1 MALSILFLG
10 TQMAVGGAQ
19 RVLLTQALWFHER
32 GYLVTVAFLYDKERL
47 QDQWQSEYP
56 FPVIDLGMRRI
67 GGAPG
72 KNIGL
77 LLKGLLRLWGL
88 LHHERFDIIETFTPH
103 SNLLGLPLA
112 FLSGVPARIG
122 SHHGKIENIPHFWE
136 RLHGAMVNSRIA
148 SSLVTVSKR
157 VSWLATQIEGVQPER
172 ITLIPNGV
180 GIPPEGT
187 FDRQDMQLVRRE
199 IAVEEGAHLVIS
211 VGRLTSQKGHII
223 LLDAIPRV
231 LQHFPKTVFA
241 LVGDGPLRDDL
252 EQQGI
257 RLGIENVIRLVG
269 VRGDIFRLLSAADV
283 FVLPSL
289 SEGMPLALLE
299 AMGMGVPILASN
311 LEGIASVVEHGRH
324 GLLIPAGEVE
334 SLSLALVR
342 VLGDASLREQLAAN
356 GKQLVLANYTL
367 DRMCEE
373 YENLFLRN
381 C

>member
-1 MALSILFLG
+1 
-10 TQMAVGGAQ
+10 MAVGGAQ

-32 GYLVTVAFLYDKERL
+32 GYRVTVAFFYDKEHLRE
-47 QDQWQSEYP
+47 QWQSEYP
-56 FPVIDLGMRRI
+56 FPVIDLGMRRV
-67 GGAPG
+67 GGASG
-72 KNIGL
+72 KTIGL
-77 LLKGLLRLWGL
+77 LLKGLMRLWGL
-88 LHHERFDIIETFTPH
+88 LRSERFDIIETFTPH

-112 FLSGVPARIG
+112 FLARVPARIG
-122 SHHGKIENIPHFWE
+122 SHHGKIENIPHSLE
-136 RLHGAMVNSRIA
+136 RLHGRMANSRMV
-148 SSLVTVSKR
+148 SSLVTVSR
-157 VSWLATQIEGVQPER
+157 HVSRLATQIEGVQPER

-180 GIPPEGT
+180 EIPPEGT
-187 FDRQDMQLVRRE
+187 FDQQDMQLVRRE
-199 IAVEEGAHLVIS
+199 IDVEEGGHLVIS
-211 VGRLTSQKGHII
+211 VGRLTSQKGHTV

-257 RLGIENVIRLVG
+257 RLGIENAVRLLG
-269 VRGDIFRLLSAADV
+269 VRDDVFRLLYVSDV

-289 SEGMPLALLE
+289 SEGMPMALLE

-324 GLLIPAGEVE
+324 GLLIPAGEVK

-342 VLGDASLREQLAAN
+342 LLEDATLCEQLAEE
-356 GKQLVLANYTL
+356 GKQIVLASYTL

-373 YENLFLRN
+373 YKKLFLRN